1 MNGLMMAA
9 QMLAAL
15 SILII
20 LHELGHFLAARAFGI
35 KVEKFYLFFDAWGLK
50 LFKFR
55 KGDCEYGIGWL
66 PLGGYVKISGMIDES
81 MDTEQL
87 KQPAQPWEFRSK
99 PAWQR
104 LIVMLAG
111 VFVNVILG
119 IAVFWMLTLKYGET
133 YLPASEVKYGIVA
146 HDAAQGIGLET
157 GDKIIAVNGEP
168 LENFDDL
175 LSPDVLL
182 GNTALTV
189 QRGTEELEIV
199 IPPDFLNTLA
209 EQGRESFISPR
220 FMFTVGAV
228 TPESNAEKAGL
239 QQEDQILAVDE
250 EQVTFFDQFQAAL
263 AARESKQV
271 ELTVLRASDTT
282 RLSAMTDAEGKL
294 GFQVIPQG
302 LEPKTIH
309 YGFMEALPKSVS
321 RSFETLALQ
330 VRSFGKLFK
339 GELDPQKTLSGPIG
353 IAQQFGGE
361 FDGLNFWTLVG
372 LLSLVLA
379 FMNILPIPA
388 LDGGHALFLLV
399 EMVKGEPLSDKFLEK
414 AQIVGFVI
422 LLALMVFVFGNDILN
437 IVKN

>member
-1 MNGLMMAA
+1 MAA
-9 QMLAAL
+9 QMIAAL
-15 SILII
+15 SILIV
-20 LHELGHFLAARAFGI
+20 LHEAGHFVAARAFGI
-35 KVEKFYLFFDAWGLK
+35 KVEKFYLFFDAWGIK
-50 LFKFR
+50 LLKFR

-87 KQPAQPWEFRSK
+87 SKPPQPWEFRSK

-111 VFVNVILG
+111 VFVNVVLG

-133 YLPASEVKYGIVA
+133 YLPASEVKHGIVA
-146 HDAAQGIGLET
+146 YDVAQGIGLQT
-157 GDKIIAVNGEP
+157 GDKVLAINGEP
-168 LENFDDL
+168 LERFDDL

-182 GNTALTV
+182 GNTVLTV
-189 QRGTEELEIV
+189 QRGSEELEIT
-199 IPPDFLNTLA
+199 IPPDFLNSLA
-209 EQGRESFISPR
+209 EGGRDSFIDPR
-220 FMFTVGAV
+220 FEFLIRDVVPGSPAD
-228 TPESNAEKAGL
+228 KAGL
-239 QQEDQILAVDE
+239 QPDDRILAVDGK
-250 EQVTFFDQFQAAL
+250 QISYFDQLQEAL
-263 AARESKQV
+263 AARKSEEVQ
-271 ELTVLRASDTT
+271 LTVLRGADTT
-282 RLSAMTDAEGKL
+282 QLTAATDTEGTL
-294 GFQVIPQG
+294 GFYSKPLG
-302 LEPKTIH
+302 LETKTIQ
-309 YGFMEALPKSVS
+309 YGFFEALPKSIS
-321 RSFETLALQ
+321 RSFNTLALQ

-339 GELDPQKTLSGPIG
+339 GDLDPQKTLSGPIG

-388 LDGGHALFLLV
+388 LDGGHAMFLLV